1 MDDLQKLILQ
11 DIGCY
16 CNLSNL
22 NEWNYEDRII
32 KPLKHNGHFD
42 FSYSA
47 GVTKVVLLLPGQSYV
62 IKIPFSCLDD
72 ENPDDAYCSDFCN
85 APLDADWDYC
95 LAETRIYS
103 AAEEAGVEICFAKT
117 SLLGYADGYPI
128 YIQPRAVTFENDSSS
143 SCVKTPK
150 TTADTRQFC
159 ADNSCWLFDVDWFSD
174 CLATYGKEIMQR
186 VVKFIQDLELVDFHN
201 GNIGYI
207 DGAPVLIDY
216 GDFRDGE

>member
-22 NEWNYEDRII
+22 NEWNYEDRVI

-85 APLDADWDYC
+85 APLDAEWDYC

-103 AAEEAGVEICFAKT
+103 AAEEAGVEICF
-117 SLLGYADGYPI
+117 G
-128 YIQPRAVTFENDSSS
+128 
-143 SCVKTPK
+143 SCVSALPTPSVCLLMFPMPLTPISLRFPTVG
-150 TTADTRQFC
+150 TTA
-159 ADNSCWLFDVDWFSD
+159 S
-174 CLATYGKEIMQR
+174 
-186 VVKFIQDLELVDFHN
+186 
-201 GNIGYI
+201 
-207 DGAPVLIDY
+207 
-216 GDFRDGE
+216 